1 MQAKWLAAIAAL
13 SLTAVPAVAEVSRA
27 SAPVSQASQL
37 GGGESFLPWAILVG
51 ILAGATLLVINEE
64 DDNDEPASAG

>member
-1 MQAKWLAAIAAL
+1 MKAKWLAALAAL
-13 SLTAVPAVAEVSRA
+13 SLTTAPAVADVSRA

-37 GGGESFLPWAILVG
+37 GAGESFLPWAILVG

-64 DDNDEPASAG
+64 DDDEPASAG